1 MEIHAPVDLVLMEVL
16 VPTLETHLH
25 ANVLK
30 DSLEASVDKVTEFI
44 LNKNL
49 IKPPVNDKSR
59 TPENVLYT

>member
-1 MEIHAPVDLVLMEVL
+1 MHAPVDLVLMEVL
-16 VPTLETHLH
+16 VPTLETHLY

-30 DSLEASVDKVTEFI
+30 DSLEASVNKVTEFVI

-59 TPENVLYT
+59 PPEHVL